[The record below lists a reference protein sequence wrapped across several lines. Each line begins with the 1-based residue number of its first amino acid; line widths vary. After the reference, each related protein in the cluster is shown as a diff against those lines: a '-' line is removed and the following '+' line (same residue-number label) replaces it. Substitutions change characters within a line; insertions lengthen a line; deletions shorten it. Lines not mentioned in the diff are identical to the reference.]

1 MVRPSY
7 LSLGCVFL
15 IGVTAGCGHHGGTG
29 GQLDARGDGFVP
41 DAAAVHDAYAVAS
54 DGSGPDDGG
63 GLVDAGGVHD
73 GGAFDDAGGVHD
85 AGADAAGATMDGGGA
100 DAGCWSCG
108 LPSGTF
114 TLAYPVSED
123 DCVITFVNGPS
134 YPITANPE
142 VVLSG
147 TSPSALHVELRWWTD
162 WEQTLCAGDVA
173 PDGTWSCAEQSL
185 YNHATASGRIDGLSA
200 TASLDYTEDDY
211 HLVCPHLAGTAV
223 SSM

>member
-7 LSLGCVFL
+7 LSLGVGCIFI
-15 IGVTAGCGHHGGTG
+15 IGVTAGCGHRGGNG
-29 GQLDARGDGFVP
+29 GRPDAQGNGFVP
-41 DAAAVHDAYAVAS
+41 DAAAHDAHAAGA
-54 DGSGPDDGG
+54 DGSGLDDGG
-63 GLVDAGGVHD
+63 GLS
-73 GGAFDDAGGVHD
+73 DAGGVHD
-85 AGADAAGATMDGGGA
+85 AGADAAGATMDAGGA

-134 YPITANPE
+134 YPITAEPE

-147 TSPSALHVELRWWTD
+147 TSPSALHVELRFWDD
-162 WEQTLCAGDVA
+162 WEQTLCAGDLGL
-173 PDGTWSCAEQSL
+173 DGTWSCAEQSL